1 MSQLPPPPRFPRWIK
16 ALGWFCLILVGI
28 ACLGVIGVRLMMWRM
43 QGKVAEAVALAP
55 KPISADWH
63 GVSSSTKNGSPAATA
78 KAPQEIPH
86 LGPVFSGEE
95 GAVRSFAE
103 TINAL
108 RDILDACGPLPK
120 EGPIDFRAV
129 LLALGVDLP
138 AGATDAEAA
147 SLFLERTSGFAAFL
161 EQWKAAVTAGPW
173 DTSGATGPLDY
184 LSSAFSTIP
193 RLLRLMAEAHWQAGD
208 PASAWDTAVLLS
220 HTTDRAFDVSRLHSQ
235 SAGYSSSEL
244 MAQTLAGGLVAGVWS
259 DDQLRAMP
267 SLAASLD
274 PLGKLPSYTE
284 GITNTLNLVT
294 QRGAAPPASAI
305 RLEITDP
312 LGSVI
317 SMAHGVMNSSRQ
329 RWLDNQS
336 LIEAGLR
343 ADVASFDVE
352 KRALRPAVERGP
364 LDPTKHMQDDWFT
377 SLYFSPAWAFRD
389 FGDETQTTVGRV
401 VSAQSQLDLSAI
413 AAQLELEKR
422 ATGSYPDRLPDGVPD
437 DVATGQSY
445 RYERLPAGGYRLWG
459 LGLDQSDQGGDVRSD
474 VVWPVGTMNPP

>member
-1 MSQLPPPPRFPRWIK
+1 
-16 ALGWFCLILVGI
+16 
-28 ACLGVIGVRLMMWRM
+28 M

-55 KPISADWH
+55 TPMSADWS
-63 GVSSSTKNGSPAATA
+63 GVSSSMKNAPLAGTA

-86 LGPVFSGEE
+86 LGPVLSGEE
-95 GAVRSFAE
+95 AAVQSFAA
-103 TINAL
+103 TTNVV
-108 RDILDACGPLPK
+108 RDFLDACGQVPK
-120 EGPIDFRAV
+120 AGPIDFRAV

-147 SLFLERTSGFAAFL
+147 TLFLERTSDFAAFL
-161 EQWKAAVTAGPW
+161 AQWKAAVGAGPW

-208 PASAWDTAVLLS
+208 PASAWDTVVLLS
-220 HTTDRAFDVSRLHSQ
+220 HTTDRAFDLSRLHSQ
-235 SAGYSSSEL
+235 GAGYSSSEL
-244 MAQTLAGGLVAGVWS
+244 MARTLAGGLVAGVWS
-259 DDQLRAMP
+259 DDQLRAIP

-274 PLGKLPSYTE
+274 PLGKLPGYAK
-284 GITNTLNLVT
+284 GITNTFNLVT
-294 QRGAAPPASAI
+294 ERRAALPASAI

-352 KRALRPAVERGP
+352 KRALRPAVERDP
-364 LDPTKHMQDDWFT
+364 LDPTTHMQDDWFT
-377 SLYFSPAWAFRD
+377 SMYFSPAWAFGG
-389 FGDETQTTVGRV
+389 FGDETQTPVGRV
-401 VSAQSQLDLSAI
+401 ISAQSQLDLSVV
-413 AAQLELEKR
+413 AARLELEKR
-422 ATGSYPDRLPDGVPD
+422 ATGSYPDRLPDDLPD

-459 LGLDQSDQGGDVRSD
+459 LGLDQADQGGDVRSD